1 MSPLVN
7 NVPPRTCAS
16 EVVWPSYLQV
26 HSTTTSSRDHV
37 WTWQQQRDPH
47 TEMKC
52 ISLGYAL
59 YCPAWPEQTWVMLC
73 ETRYDALSL
82 VPRPSRP
89 VFVIHGSSKT
99 NSGFFACVSTA
110 SGKCWGKN
118 GQGKS
123 LGVTLHKEHSTVVSQ
138 GLCGL

>member
-1 MSPLVN
+1 
-7 NVPPRTCAS
+7 
-16 EVVWPSYLQV
+16 
-26 HSTTTSSRDHV
+26 
-37 WTWQQQRDPH
+37 
-47 TEMKC
+47 
-52 ISLGYAL
+52 
-59 YCPAWPEQTWVMLC
+59 MLC

>member
-1 MSPLVN
+1 MSPLAHAL
-7 NVPPRTCAS
+7 RAEF
-16 EVVWPSYLQV
+16 EVVSGLPICKFLALQLA
-26 HSTTTSSRDHV
+26 SRSCMHGPGP
-37 WTWQQQRDPH
+37 WQQQRGPVTH
-47 TEMKC
+47 TEMKF

-59 YCPAWPEQTWVMLC
+59 YSPTWAEQTWVIRQR

-99 NSGFFACVSTA
+99 NSGFFPCVSTA

-123 LGVTLHKEHSTVVSQ
+123 LGDTA
-138 GLCGL
+138 